1 MSRTLAVSFSNF
13 GPYHLARLR
22 ALADA
27 LAARGGRLIAYET
40 AGTEQLYPWRT
51 ARRSEPFEWVTL
63 FPARSLESISSAH
76 CARAMRQALAR
87 DRPDAIATAGYFRP
101 ETTAALGWARRARR
115 PAILMS
121 ESQAIDHPRVWWKE
135 TIKGLRV
142 RRFSSALV
150 GGPRHRDYLV
160 SLGMPWESI
169 ALGYNAVDN
178 LAFARAAEAA
188 RRAPEDRRLGLGLP
202 EVPFFLAVNRFVPEK
217 NLPRL
222 IAAFAI
228 YRRACREERADP
240 WDLVLCGDGSGAD
253 EVEAAVRQSGCAE
266 AIHRPGFL
274 QADELPRWYAFASA
288 FVHPS
293 LMEPWGLVVNEAAAC
308 GLPLLVSER
317 AGCVDTLVP
326 LSEPASGARFDP
338 ERTDEIVVCLRWVA
352 GLPQPARQTLGQR
365 ASELVAPWGPD
376 RFASGLLEAL
386 DRAGAGAGAG
396 GFPPASGTTGGKRR
410 PHLTTTHPAGSGSLP
425 EGVLR

>member
-1 MSRTLAVSFSNF
+1 MEVAPTMSWTLAVSFSNF

-27 LAARGGRLIAYET
+27 LTAQGGRLIAYET

-51 ARRSEPFEWVTL
+51 SRRSEPFEWVTL
-63 FPARSLESISSAH
+63 FPARTLESIASAN

-101 ETTAALGWARRARR
+101 ETTAALGWARRAQR

-142 RRFSSALV
+142 RKFSSALV

-178 LAFARAAEAA
+178 LAFARAAQAA
-188 RRAPEDRRLGLGLP
+188 RSAPEGRRGLP
-202 EVPFFLAVNRFVPEK
+202 KAPYFLAVNRFVPEK

-222 IAAFAI
+222 IAAFAT
-228 YRRACREERADP
+228 YRRACCTEGADP

-253 EVEAAVRQSGCAE
+253 EVEAAIRQTGRAE

-293 LMEPWGLVVNEAAAC
+293 LLEPWGLVVNEAAAC

-326 LSEPASGARFDP
+326 LSEPASGVRFDP
-338 ERTDEIVVCLRWVA
+338 QRTDEIGVCLRWVA
-352 GLPQPARQTLGQR
+352 GLPEPQRQALGQR

-376 RFASGLLEAL
+376 RFASGILEAL
-386 DRAGAGAGAG
+386 DRAGAG
-396 GFPPASGTTGGKRR
+396 GFPPASRTAPWMRR
-410 PHLTTTHPAGSGSLP
+410 PHLSHSARSRSLP
-425 EGVLR
+425 EGILR